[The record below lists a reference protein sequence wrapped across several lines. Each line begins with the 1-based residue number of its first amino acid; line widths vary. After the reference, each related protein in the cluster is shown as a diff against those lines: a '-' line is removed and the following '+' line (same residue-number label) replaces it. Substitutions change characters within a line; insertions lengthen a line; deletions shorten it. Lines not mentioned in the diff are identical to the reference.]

1 MDDYLREE
9 LKRLTIEIDIMRDNL
24 RRAQE
29 ESGKLKI
36 TIDSLKL
43 ELGRLRAQHEIMDY
57 CLKQDD

>member
-1 MDDYLREE
+1 M
-9 LKRLTIEIDIMRDNL
+9 TIEIDIMRDNL

>member
-1 MDDYLREE
+1 
-9 LKRLTIEIDIMRDNL
+9 MRDNL

-57 CLKQDD
+57 YLKQDN